1 MLFLWLLQIQPLP
14 ITLPQELPT
23 LPVALS
29 KQKSQSPLLQLFQ
42 TERWGGKRCS
52 VAGKSE
58 SQSRRVAGRRQ
69 AGKWGRRLALVG
81 RASEFRPPSLWGSFQ
96 PFWGKKGCAGYRHHG
111 EREGRTTLGTPT
123 AARFECRGGSGVR
136 MEFRLEKL
144 VEKRKRIL
152 I

>member
-1 MLFLWLLQIQPLP
+1 LWLLQIQPLP

-58 SQSRRVAGRRQ
+58 SQSRRVAESQAGGRRVGGGGGSLSSGGLRSFGLLHCGARSSHFGARRAAPGTGIMANERDGQ
-69 AGKWGRRLALVG
+69 HWGRLQLLGSNVEVDLV
-81 RASEFRPPSLWGSFQ
+81 SEWSSDSRSWS
-96 PFWGKKGCAGYRHHG
+96 KKGKG
-111 EREGRTTLGTPT
+111 
-123 AARFECRGGSGVR
+123 F
-136 MEFRLEKL
+136 
-144 VEKRKRIL
+144 
-152 I
+152 